1 MIKNLK
7 RLYHP
12 YHKWECYKNGMW
24 DKLTKKDELI
34 LLPKAIIFTSNHVFY
49 GNAMNEVLLQWTYS
63 MENFLSNVNINRKA
77 YIGHAAVS
85 YRLKI
90 PEYITRLAWKELT
103 DKQRLLANKEAE
115 KAIKTWEQNQKLN
128 NTLKTGKES
137 AITMDC
143 QMRLQLN

>member
-12 YHKWECYKNGMW
+12 YYKWECYKNGMW

-34 LLPKAIIFTSNHVFY
+34 LLPKAISFTSNHVFY

-128 NTLKTGKES
+128 NTLKTGKEN